1 MTLDEAYRTYQ
12 WLDYQEKV
20 AAMQKQAFFGP
31 FKSELGRKIDAF
43 EAARNANGRGPLVP
57 RVDPNQIDALTAAR
71 TGRVVDGVPMIARYE
86 AVPTP
91 TTPVMGFLEKYVPG
105 VADIKG
111 GRHLK
116 GVGKLGLTGLGAA
129 AAGYGGYKYLTEPGE
144 SKQAAYLGQVTA
156 QAFHDEMQ
164 KLAFFG
170 PKVVN
175 IYQKAPETSYLK
187 PLALL
192 ATGGVGTILAKKAYD
207 DWAAGRQMRSQMG
220 G

>member
-31 FKSELGRKIDAF
+31 FRSQLSREIDEF
-43 EAARNANGRGPLVP
+43 EAARSKAGRGALVP
-57 RVDPNQIDALTAAR
+57 RTDPNQIDALTASR
-71 TGRVVDGVPMIARYE
+71 TGRVVNGAPMVARYE
-86 AVPTP
+86 SAVPAS
-91 TTPVMGFLEKYVPG
+91 FLEKYIPG

-111 GRHLK
+111 GRYLR
-116 GVGKLGLTGLGAA
+116 GAGKLGLTGLGAA
-129 AAGYGGYKYLTEPGE
+129 AAGYGGYKYLTEPSE
-144 SKQAAYLGQVTA
+144 VKQAEYLGRVTA
-156 QAFHDEMQ
+156 HAFHDEMQ
-164 KLAFFG
+164 KLALFG

-175 IYQKAPETSYLK
+175 IYQKAPESGYLK

-192 ATGGVGTILAKKAYD
+192 AAGGVGTLVAKKAYE

>member
-31 FKSELGRKIDAF
+31 FQSRLGREIDAF
-43 EAARNANGRGPLVP
+43 EKARNAAGRGPLVP

-71 TGRVVDGVPMIARYE
+71 TGRMVDGAPMIARYDSP
-86 AVPTP
+86 VP
-91 TTPVMGFLEKYVPG
+91 MGFLEKYVPG
-105 VADIKG
+105 VADLKG
-111 GRHLK
+111 GRYLK

-192 ATGGVGTILAKKAYD
+192 ATGGIGTILAKKAYE